1 VRITPS
7 GEKKKKNKEYLPLR
21 GGVTLR
27 GGIIRRIPPRGENKP
42 LREKRRKRTLRG

>member
-27 GGIIRRIPPRGENKP
+27 GGIIRRIPRGVRINP
-42 LREKRRKRTLRG
+42 SGEKEEKEP